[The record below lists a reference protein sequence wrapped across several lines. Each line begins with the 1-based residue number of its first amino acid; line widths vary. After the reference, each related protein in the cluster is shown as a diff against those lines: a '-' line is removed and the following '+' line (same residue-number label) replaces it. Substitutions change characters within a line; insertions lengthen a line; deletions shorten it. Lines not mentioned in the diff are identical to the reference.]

1 VGCYS
6 SSLLKQNLVP
16 RFLSIVVRGAETKL
30 ELGLNDCSSNS
41 PVIIWVAS
49 KTCSCRRCR
58 SSSFAK
64 VDGWRPDVAESIL
77 SKPHRDIFKVSGVRL
92 SSMPKKILPELE
104 GFPLAIEV
112 LKSRGFSGRF
122 CWLGVVASFAPLDGV
137 FNYVGCAL
145 KLDVG
150 VGL

>member
-1 VGCYS
+1 MH
-6 SSLLKQNLVP
+6 
-16 RFLSIVVRGAETKL
+16 E
-30 ELGLNDCSSNS
+30 
-41 PVIIWVAS
+41 
-49 KTCSCRRCR
+49 
-58 SSSFAK
+58 
-64 VDGWRPDVAESIL
+64 
-77 SKPHRDIFKVSGVRL
+77 
-92 SSMPKKILPELE
+92 KILEELE
-104 GFPLAIEV
+104 GFQLAIEV